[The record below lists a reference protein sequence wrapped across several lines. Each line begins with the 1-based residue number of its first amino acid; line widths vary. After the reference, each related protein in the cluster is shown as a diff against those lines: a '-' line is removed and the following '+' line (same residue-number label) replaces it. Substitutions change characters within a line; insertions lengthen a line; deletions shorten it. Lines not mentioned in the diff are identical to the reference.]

1 MEMHQIRYFLAI
13 CEHGG
18 FSRAAE
24 ACGVSQPALTTAVK
38 TLEREV
44 GGDLFH
50 REGRRLVLSEVGR
63 LVKPHLEKLSGEK
76 DAVMAVARN
85 FRLLRATP
93 LRIGVM
99 PTIGPARISGYL
111 ALFRTAHPGIDVAVS
126 EAPLDRLLHQLEDN
140 ELDLALA
147 SAPQGL
153 PDGFRSQQLYG
164 ERYVVAFRPGTRF
177 ETMKVVRLADVS
189 GESYVDRLSCEL
201 REEVMAL
208 CAQRKIELYAN
219 FRSEREE
226 WVQGMVQAGLGF
238 AFMPEYSVTLPGVLA
253 RPLIEPAVQ
262 RAVLAVEVRGRPRT
276 AAVKLLV
283 KLFVEDVVRD
293 SVGGKSTRQT

>member
-18 FSRAAE
+18 FSRAAD
-24 ACGVSQPALTTAVK
+24 ACGVSQPALTTALK
-38 TLEREV
+38 RLEKEV

-63 LVKPHLEKLSGEK
+63 LVKPHLEKLYEAK
-76 DAVMAVARN
+76 DAAMEVARN

-111 ALFRTAHPGIDVAVS
+111 ALFRNAHPGIDVAVS
-126 EAPLDRLLHQLEDN
+126 EYPLERLLHLLEDN
-140 ELDLALA
+140 ELDVALA
-147 SAPQGL
+147 SVPQGL
-153 PDGFRSQQLYG
+153 PDGFRSERLYA
-164 ERYVVAFRPGTRF
+164 ERYVVCFRPGHRF
-177 ETMKVVRLADVS
+177 EAMKVVRLDDVS
-189 GESYVDRLSCEL
+189 GQAYVDRLSCEL
-201 REEVMAL
+201 REQVMAL
-208 CAQRKIELYAN
+208 CSQRKIELYAS

-238 AFMPEYSVTLPGVLA
+238 AFMPEYSVTLPGILV
-253 RPLIEPAVQ
+253 RPLIDPAVE
-262 RAVLAVEVRGRPRT
+262 RAVVAVDVRGRPRT
-276 AAVKLLV
+276 EAV
-283 KLFVEDVVRD
+283 KLFVETARD
-293 SVGGKSTRQT
+293 AGGGNSRRPS

>member
-1 MEMHQIRYFLAI
+1 MQQIRYFLAI

-24 ACGVSQPALTTAVK
+24 ACGVTQPALTTALK
-38 TLEREV
+38 RLEQEV

-63 LVKPHLEKLSGEK
+63 LVKPHLEKLFQET
-76 DAVMAVARN
+76 DAAMAVARN

-126 EAPLDRLLHQLEDN
+126 EASLDRLLHQLEDN

-147 SAPQGL
+147 SAPDGL
-153 PDGFRSQQLYG
+153 PDGFRSERLYD
-164 ERYVVAFRPGTRF
+164 ERYVVAFRPGDRF
-177 ETMKVVRLADVS
+177 ETMKAVRLADVS
-189 GESYVDRLSCEL
+189 GESYVDRLSCEI
-201 REEVMAL
+201 REQVMAL
-208 CAQRKIELYAN
+208 CGQRKVELYAN

-226 WVQGMVQAGLGF
+226 WVQGMVQAGLGI

-253 RPLIEPAVQ
+253 RPLIEPTVE

-276 AAVKLLV
+276 PAV
-283 KLFVEDVVRD
+283 KLFVENVVRD
-293 SVGGKSTRQT
+293 SASGKTKRPTG

>member
-1 MEMHQIRYFLAI
+1 MEMHQVRYFLAV

-38 TLEREV
+38 RLEQEV
-44 GGDLFH
+44 GGNLFH
-50 REGRRLVLSEVGR
+50 REGRRLVLSEIGR
-63 LVKPHLEKLSGEK
+63 LIRPHLEKLSGEK
-76 DAVMAVARN
+76 DAAMEVARN

-99 PTIGPARISGYL
+99 PTIGPVPVAGYL
-111 ALFRTAHPGIDVAVS
+111 ALFRNAHPGIDVAVS
-126 EAPLDRLLHQLEDN
+126 EAPLGQLLRRLEDD

-147 SAPQGL
+147 SAPEGL
-153 PDGFRSQQLYG
+153 PDGFRNEQLYV
-164 ERYVVAFRPGTRF
+164 ERYVVAFRPGSRF
-177 ETMKVVRLADVS
+177 EAMKTVRLQDVS
-189 GESYVDRLSCEL
+189 GEPYVDRLSCEL
-201 REEVMAL
+201 REQVMAV
-208 CAQRKIELYAN
+208 CVQRNIELYAN

-226 WVQGMVQAGLGF
+226 WVQGMVQSGLGF

-253 RPLIEPAVQ
+253 RPLVEPAVE

-276 AAVKLLV
+276 PAV
-283 KLFVEDVVRD
+283 KLFVEDIARD
-293 SVGGKSTRQT
+293 PAKSKGKRQT

>member
-24 ACGVSQPALTTAVK
+24 ACGVTQPALTTALK
-38 TLEREV
+38 RLEQEV
-44 GGDLFH
+44 GGELFH
-50 REGRRLVLSEVGR
+50 REGRRLVLSELGR
-63 LVKPHLEKLSGEK
+63 LVKPHLAKLLGEK
-76 DAVMAVARN
+76 DAAIEVARN
-85 FRLLRATP
+85 FRLLRGTP

-99 PTIGPARISGYL
+99 PTIGPGRVAGYL
-111 ALFRTAHPGIDVAVS
+111 ALFRSAHPGIEVAVT
-126 EAPLDRLLHQLEDN
+126 EAPLERLLRQLENN

-153 PDGFRSQQLYG
+153 PDGFRSERLYD
-164 ERYVVAFRPGTRF
+164 ERYVVAFRPGSRF
-177 ETMKVVRLADVS
+177 EAMKTVRLEDVS

-201 REEVMAL
+201 REQVMAI
-208 CAQRKIELYAN
+208 CGERKIELYAN

-226 WVQGMVQAGLGF
+226 WVQGMVQAGLGI

-253 RPLIEPAVQ
+253 RPLVDPAVE
-262 RAVLAVEVRGRPRT
+262 RAVLAVEVRGRSRPPAVGIFLENALRG
-276 AAVKLLV
+276 AA
-283 KLFVEDVVRD
+283 
-293 SVGGKSTRQT
+293 GGPKRQT